1 MNTVMDL
8 DPAMPRPGVRA
19 ALIVAA
25 AASAMAAL
33 VHVVAAAGHEGDR
46 ILVWMFAASAAAQL
60 CWAVAISVRPS
71 RRMLVLGLVVNGGA
85 LLVWVASRTTG
96 VPFIDS
102 LAEADAVGRQDLS
115 AALFAAA
122 SVLGSGWIL
131 LRPAARVT
139 VTPAWT
145 GALAAFALLAAMP
158 ALTADHVHGD
168 DGVHLE
174 TAAGHGHDGEQA
186 AAGSHDDAA
195 NGDDHAA
202 AAGDD
207 HGVHDGQSADSA
219 GADGAGHDASA
230 SGGLVDHGAH
240 DSTVTTD
247 GHGGHTTST
256 TAGHGGH
263 TTSTTGGHSG
273 HTTTTTRGTNPPTG
287 PIISL
292 TDPRVTTAQRLIA
305 EGLISDAGVALSA
318 YPNVAAVEAAGYI
331 SIGDGGTDG
340 FEHYVKWSYL
350 TDGIELDPTR
360 IESIVVKKDGTA
372 PKQIVSAMYILN
384 FGKTMAN
391 APALAGELTSWHL
404 HDNLCFSGTT
414 LTAIATGGVC
424 PLPSVLVVTPP
435 MLHVW
440 LIPRPCGPFSGLEE
454 AGEICAPHGH

>member
-1 MNTVMDL
+1 MNTEMDS
-8 DPAMPRPGVRA
+8 DPAMLRRGVRA

-25 AASAMAAL
+25 ATSAMAAL

-46 ILVWMFAASAAAQL
+46 LLVWMFAVAAVAQL
-60 CWAVAISVRPS
+60 CWAVAVSVRPA
-71 RRMLVLGLVVNGGA
+71 RRMLVLGLLVNGVV
-85 LLVWVASRTTG
+85 LLVWAASRTTG
-96 VPFIDS
+96 IPFIDS
-102 LAEADAVGRQDLS
+102 LSEADAVGRQDLS

-122 SVLGSGWIL
+122 SVLGAGWIL

-139 VTPAWT
+139 VTPVWA
-145 GALAAFALLAAMP
+145 GVLAAFALLAAMP
-158 ALTADHVHGD
+158 ALTADHVHGHD
-168 DGVHLE
+168 DDHLE

-195 NGDDHAA
+195 HVAA
-202 AAGDD
+202 TSDD
-207 HGVHDGQSADSA
+207 HGVDDSHSTDSS
-219 GADGAGHDASA
+219 GADAQGHDASA
-230 SGGLVDHGAH
+230 TGGLVDHGAH
-240 DSTVTTD
+240 DSSVTTVAHD
-247 GHGGHTTST
+247 
-256 TAGHGGH
+256 GH
-263 TTSTTGGHSG
+263 TTSTTGGHG
-273 HTTTTTRGTNPPTG
+273 DHTTTTTQGTTLPTG

-305 EGLISDAGVALSA
+305 EGLISDARVALSA

-360 IESIVVKKDGTA
+360 IESIVVKKNGTA

-391 APALAGELTSWHL
+391 TPALGGELTSWHL

-414 LTAIATGGVC
+414 LTAIASGGVC
-424 PLPSVLVVTPP
+424 PLPSVLVITPP

-454 AGEICAPHGH
+454 AGEICAPHAH

>member
-1 MNTVMDL
+1 MRLRWQAGGRSGPLLAAPQRLTKGKYMNTVMDL

-247 GHGGHTTST
+247 SVTTDSTVTTDSVTT
-256 TAGHGGH
+256 TASSAAS
-263 TTSTTGGHSG
+263 TATTGG
-273 HTTTTTRGTNPPTG
+273 
-287 PIISL
+287 
-292 TDPRVTTAQRLIA
+292 
-305 EGLISDAGVALSA
+305 
-318 YPNVAAVEAAGYI
+318 
-331 SIGDGGTDG
+331 
-340 FEHYVKWSYL
+340 
-350 TDGIELDPTR
+350 
-360 IESIVVKKDGTA
+360 
-372 PKQIVSAMYILN
+372 
-384 FGKTMAN
+384 
-391 APALAGELTSWHL
+391 
-404 HDNLCFSGTT
+404 
-414 LTAIATGGVC
+414 
-424 PLPSVLVVTPP
+424 
-435 MLHVW
+435 
-440 LIPRPCGPFSGLEE
+440 
-454 AGEICAPHGH
+454 